1 MDFEEI
7 IKLPLRE
14 KISRFK
20 NIELNIE
27 LKNKTSFL
35 PEEAGIGERVYC
47 IDNNIKNRVL
57 CYCGNPVNYLK
68 YSVGYSERCSRKCV
82 YTDPEVSK
90 KRKETCIEK
99 YGVSSFTKTK
109 EYIEKTKKTNNE
121 KYGVDFYLQSDEI
134 REIRIEKNLDK
145 YGVSHHMKSKQFMKE
160 FKKNIVKKFGVD
172 NVSKLDFIKE
182 KKKETFNKSYGF
194 DHIFSS
200 NEIKGDFF
208 EKKYGYNPY
217 IPIEKKTEFDIYK
230 NEVWKLTYRVKK
242 RLIEDWNGYDY
253 YDNELIKDNYNL
265 HYNNNNYP
273 SIDHKIS
280 IHYGFI
286 NKIDPSI
293 IGDIKNLCITKRSIN
308 RKKGILSE
316 DDFISE

>member
-1 MDFEEI
+1 MDFEEV
-7 IKLPLRE
+7 IKLPIRE

-27 LKNKTSFL
+27 LKNRTIFL
-35 PEEAGIGERVYC
+35 PEESGIGERVYC

-57 CYCGNPVNYLK
+57 CYCGSPVNYLK
-68 YSVGYSERCSRKCV
+68 YSIGYSKRCSRKCI
-82 YTDPEVSK
+82 YADPEVSK

-109 EYIEKTKKTNNE
+109 EYIEKTKKTNND
-121 KYGVDFYLQSDEI
+121 KYGVDFYLQTDEI
-134 REIRIEKNLDK
+134 NQTRIEKNIEK
-145 YGVSHHMKSKQFMKE
+145 YGVSHHMKSKQFMKK
-160 FKKNIVKKFGVD
+160 FKKNIIEKFGVD
-172 NVSKLDFIKE
+172 NVSKLDSIKD
-182 KKKETFNKSYGF
+182 KKKETFNKNYGF

-200 NEIKGDFF
+200 NKIKGDFF
-208 EKKYGYNPY
+208 EKKHGYNPY

-230 NEVWKLTYRVKK
+230 NEVWKLTHRVKK
-242 RLIEDWNGYDY
+242 RLIENWNGYDY

-265 HYNNNNYP
+265 HHNNNNYP

-280 IHYGFI
+280 IHFGFI

-293 IGDIKNLCITKRSIN
+293 IGDIRNLCITKRSIN

-316 DDFISE
+316 NDFISE